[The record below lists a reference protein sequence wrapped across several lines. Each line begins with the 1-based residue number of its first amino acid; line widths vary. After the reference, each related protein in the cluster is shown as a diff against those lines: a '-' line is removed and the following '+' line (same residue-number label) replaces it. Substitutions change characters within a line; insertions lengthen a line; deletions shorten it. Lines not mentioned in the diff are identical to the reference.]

1 MTSLKDFFGKP
12 GLMFGTRRA
21 VFVDKGGE
29 SSKDGAGEK
38 KEGAGKEQAKEGT
51 AEYFMNIDNRTTLY
65 KKVWTK
71 VGELEKKGDDTS
83 LKQAARLRRMM
94 KTAAENEKDPVDPAA
109 HAERIYT
116 ALNIIEHPET
126 AKPMTDQEAEV
137 AMAWLDKQL
146 GIPHVPLKPGSAL
159 AKKPDAKPAVEQKP
173 EEKKVEPVV
182 AKPEGKKTEPVV
194 AKPPEKKPEP
204 VVVKKPEEKKK
215 EEKKPDEKPAVA
227 KKPEEKPAKVAKV
240 DDAGKKGKEKPKKKD
255 PLVAELDALDAS
267 MKKGLEGKP
276 STAGVLKGSSV
287 DFSGLDAA
295 SKPKDKPDG
304 GLKLGGSAG
313 GPIKPGQGG
322 ILASVDGSKAKPE
335 EKKTDSGL
343 SFGPG
348 PKGPK
353 VEDKPKEE
361 VKLGTRMPDTI
372 KKDYED
378 FQKDKTQTQRIV
390 VRDNVQYRFV
400 RVTSTFGGSEGAKM
414 TRIEVY
420 KKELA

>member
-1 MTSLKDFFGKP
+1 MFEYKYKYLNKIFMTSLKDFFVKP
-12 GLMFGTRRA
+12 GLMFGVHRA

-29 SSKDGAGEK
+29 SSK
-38 KEGAGKEQAKEGT
+38 EGAGKEQTKEGT
-51 AEYFMNIDNRTTLY
+51 TEYFMNVDNRVTLY

-116 ALNIIEHPET
+116 ALEIIEHPEK
-126 AKPMTDQEAEV
+126 AKPMTDEEAET
-137 AMAWLDKQL
+137 AMAWLDQQL

-173 EEKKVEPVV
+173 EEKKPEPVV
-182 AKPEGKKTEPVV
+182 AKPV
-194 AKPPEKKPEP
+194 EKKPEP
-204 VVVKKPEEKKK
+204 VVAKKPEEKKK
-215 EEKKPDEKPAVA
+215 EEKKPEAKPVVA
-227 KKPEEKPAKVAKV
+227 KKPEEKPTKVAKV

-255 PLVAELDALDAS
+255 PLMAELDAMDAS
-267 MKKGLEGKP
+267 MRKGLEGKP
-276 STAGVLKGSSV
+276 STSGVLKGSSV
-287 DFSGLDAA
+287 DLSSLDVAA
-295 SKPKDKPDG
+295 KPKDKPDG
-304 GLKLGGSAG
+304 GLKLGGGNG
-313 GPIKPGQGG
+313 GPIQPGQGG
-322 ILASVDGSKAKPE
+322 GLASIDGNKQKPE
-335 EKKTDSGL
+335 EKKPDLGVS
-343 SFGPG
+343 PG

-400 RVTSTFGGSEGAKM
+400 RVTSMFGGSEGARM

>member
-1 MTSLKDFFGKP
+1 MTSLKDFFVKP
-12 GLMFGTRRA
+12 GLMFGVHRA

-38 KEGAGKEQAKEGT
+38 KEGAGKEQTKEGT
-51 AEYFMNIDNRTTLY
+51 TEYFMNVDNRVTLY

-116 ALNIIEHPET
+116 ALEIIEHPEK
-126 AKPMTDQEAEV
+126 AKPMTDEEAET
-137 AMAWLDKQL
+137 AMAWLDQQL

-173 EEKKVEPVV
+173 EEKKPE
-182 AKPEGKKTEPVV
+182 AKPV
-194 AKPPEKKPEP
+194 
-204 VVVKKPEEKKK
+204 
-215 EEKKPDEKPAVA
+215 VA
-227 KKPEEKPAKVAKV
+227 KKPEEKPTKVAKV

-255 PLVAELDALDAS
+255 PLMAELDAMDAS
-267 MKKGLEGKP
+267 MRKGLEGKP
-276 STAGVLKGSSV
+276 STSGVLKGSSV
-287 DFSGLDAA
+287 DLSSLDVAA
-295 SKPKDKPDG
+295 KPKDKPDG
-304 GLKLGGSAG
+304 GLKLGGGNG
-313 GPIKPGQGG
+313 GPIQPGQGG
-322 ILASVDGSKAKPE
+322 GLASIDGNKQKPE
-335 EKKTDSGL
+335 EKKPDLGVS
-343 SFGPG
+343 PG

-400 RVTSTFGGSEGAKM
+400 RVTSMFGGSEGARM